1 MPVPRNSDYPRD
13 PRNTMPSLGNI
24 PSLPNGRAKFTGGSA
39 HSGPQ
44 AQMVR
49 NLDGH
54 LVDYYGADSG
64 YIPEE
69 DIVADDDNVSFI
81 DHDQI

>member
-13 PRNTMPSLGNI
+13 PRNTMPSRVPEPPG
-24 PSLPNGRAKFTGGSA
+24 AVKFSGGSN
-39 HSGPQ
+39 SSVPK

-64 YIPEE
+64 YIPEG
-69 DIVADDDNVSFI
+69 DIVADDDDVSFI
-81 DHDQI
+81 NHDQI